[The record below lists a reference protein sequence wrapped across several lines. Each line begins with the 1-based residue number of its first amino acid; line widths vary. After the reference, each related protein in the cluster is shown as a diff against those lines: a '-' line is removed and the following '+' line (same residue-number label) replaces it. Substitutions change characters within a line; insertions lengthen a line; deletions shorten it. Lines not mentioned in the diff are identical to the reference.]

1 MNDFHL
7 RSLGK
12 FSPGYSIFHGNN
24 LYNFVGEVIKRKR
37 NYDDSVLKYS
47 EYQFELRFGVV
58 PVLAVE
64 QRV

>member
-24 LYNFVGEVIKRKR
+24 LYNFVGEVIKRK
-37 NYDDSVLKYS
+37 
-47 EYQFELRFGVV
+47 
-58 PVLAVE
+58 
-64 QRV
+64 